1 MNADDRP
8 ISIGTSNNVFLL
20 VLLYRRLTGKSPGT
34 YVADL
39 SAISKQTKTK
49 IEPTQPPKRSR
60 MGNGM
65 NQRQRVRRSHNT
77 EQKDRCGDR
86 RLVWWE
92 GIGAAK
98 GAPLSERW
106 DTQVCW
112 GRDEVTTHL
121 TPGICSHFLRELLL
135 MPTPNK

>member
-8 ISIGTSNNVFLL
+8 ILIGTSNYVFLL
-20 VLLYRRLTGKSPGT
+20 VLLYRRLTVNSPST
-34 YVADL
+34 DL
-39 SAISKQTKTK
+39 SAISKQTKTDRINPPQK
-49 IEPTQPPKRSR
+49 VANGQWDDESTAAGEAFTQHRAK
-60 MGNGM
+60 
-65 NQRQRVRRSHNT
+65 
-77 EQKDRCGDR
+77 KDRCGDR

-92 GIGAAK
+92 EIGAAK

-121 TPGICSHFLRELLL
+121 TPWNCSHFLRELLL